1 MCSGVH
7 MGCMEVC
14 KDVYV
19 QVHIGVLGG
28 GGKGVYVE
36 VHIGACIE
44 VHVGMY
50 F

>member
-1 MCSGVH
+1 

-19 QVHIGVLGG
+19 QVHIGVWGG
-28 GGKGVYVE
+28 IGVHVE